1 MREEEKIMLSEQIK
15 LVRFKRKKTQ
25 EDCAK
30 ALNISIPT
38 YKNIEDNPNKL
49 NLEQTLNLSYYLNY
63 NFFQF
68 FLNTILQ
75 YAILEYEEIK

>member
-49 NLEQTLNLSYYLNY
+49 NLEQALNLIYYLNY

-75 YAILEYEEIK
+75 YAILEDEEIK